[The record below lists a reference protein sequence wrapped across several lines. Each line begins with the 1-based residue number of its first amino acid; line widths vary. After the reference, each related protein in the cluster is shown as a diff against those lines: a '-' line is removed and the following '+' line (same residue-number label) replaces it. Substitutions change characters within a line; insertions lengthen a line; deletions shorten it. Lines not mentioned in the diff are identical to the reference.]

1 MGESF
6 AHTQTLNQSQP
17 EYVIYTFR
25 KEKGSRGADIWQNMG
40 ALSDLTQAKERA
52 QNLFR
57 SSRYSRIELRKKFIS
72 EKTGAVVDVPVEVLS
87 ATPDNAMRQ
96 IIILLAIAMGCA
108 LMALGLSVTF

>member
-6 AHTQTLNQSQP
+6 AHIQTSNQSQP

-25 KEKGSRGADIWQNMG
+25 KETGSRGADIWQNMG
-40 ALSDLTQAKERA
+40 ASNDITVAKERA

-72 EKTGAVVDVPVEVLS
+72 ERTGAVIDIPVEVLS
-87 ATPDNAMRQ
+87 ATPDTSMRQ
-96 IIILLAIAMGCA
+96 IILLLSIAMGCA
-108 LMALGLSVTF
+108 LIAFALSLTL